1 MGIVPAAALL
11 VSFAASGSAM
21 TLPSG
26 ENTQWRDSEAPRI
39 QLAQRKLPSDVEQHY
54 GIRPNSRNWG
64 GGDGRSYGEERSR
77 RYGYYR
83 GGNYWDGPYG
93 RPRITVCRTQY
104 HEWFDPYRGVYV
116 RRPVRECR

>member
-21 TLPSG
+21 TLPTG
-26 ENTQWRDSEAPRI
+26 ENTPWRDSEAPRI

-54 GIRPNSRNWG
+54 GIRPNSRNWD
-64 GGDGRSYGEERSR
+64 GDGRSYGGERSR

-83 GGNYWDGPYG
+83 GGGYWDGPHG
-93 RPRITVCRTQY
+93 RPRITVCR
-104 HEWFDPYRGVYV
+104 
-116 RRPVRECR
+116 